1 MRNFFGDIK
10 DKILRANDVA
20 EEDYYNDDADY
31 EYEDEEDTYGYDDS
45 DINSHSS
52 HSSYSPSN
60 DYDFGYPSDVNN
72 SYENKFTPPSKQGK
86 PANQSSNKFTKKQ
99 GTNIYQMN
107 NTPAEVRV
115 NRVVYFVIND
125 AEDARNIADCMIKK
139 DTVVLADI
147 SGLSV
152 EDANR
157 VLNFLDGVRYICKSS
172 IEEIGNIHLIVP
184 DSIELTGDFFAQVS
198 GGAFF
203 G

>member
-1 MRNFFGDIK
+1 MKNFFGDIK
-10 DKILRANDVA
+10 DRILRANDVDND
-20 EEDYYNDDADY
+20 DYYNDE
-31 EYEDEEDTYGYDDS
+31 EYYDDEDTYDDDEDVNTS
-45 DINSHSS
+45 
-52 HSSYSPSN
+52 SSYSPSN
-60 DYDFGYPSDVNN
+60 DYDFGYSSESEN
-72 SYENKFTPPSKQGK
+72 STYVNKFTAPSKQTK
-86 PANQSSNKFTKKQ
+86 SSNSTAANNKFTKKQ

-107 NTPAEVRV
+107 NTPSEVRV
-115 NRVVYFVIND
+115 NRVVYFVIED

-147 SGLSV
+147 SRLSV

>member
-10 DKILRANDVA
+10 DRIKRANDVDGD
-20 EEDYYNDDADY
+20 DYYNDDEYYDD
-31 EYEDEEDTYGYDDS
+31 EDTYEDE
-45 DINSHSS
+45 SS
-52 HSSYSPSN
+52 QDASSYSPTSE
-60 DYDFGYPSDVNN
+60 YDFGYLNDNDDTFV
-72 SYENKFTPPSKQGK
+72 NKFTPPSKQQPK
-86 PANQSSNKFTKKQ
+86 AANSAPAKERFTKKQ

-107 NTPAEVRV
+107 NTPSEARV
-115 NRVVYFVIND
+115 NRVVYFVIDD

-147 SGLSV
+147 SRLSV
-152 EDANR
+152 DDVNR

>member
-10 DKILRANDVA
+10 DKILRANDV
-20 EEDYYNDDADY
+20 EGDDYYNDDDY
-31 EYEDEEDTYGYDDS
+31 YYDDEDTYDDDDS
-45 DINSHSS
+45 KVTSESA
-52 HSSYSPSN
+52 YSPSS
-60 DYDFGYPSDVNN
+60 DYDFGYPSESENTYV
-72 SYENKFTPPSKQGK
+72 NKFSEPK
-86 PANQSSNKFTKKQ
+86 NQTTSSASVSNSSKFTKKQ

-107 NTPAEVRV
+107 SAPSEVRV
-115 NRVVYFVIND
+115 NRVVYFVIED

-147 SGLSV
+147 SRLSV

>member
-1 MRNFFGDIK
+1 MKNFFGDIK
-10 DKILRANDVA
+10 DRILRANDVDND
-20 EEDYYNDDADY
+20 DYYNDE
-31 EYEDEEDTYGYDDS
+31 EYYDDEDTYDDDEDVNTS
-45 DINSHSS
+45 
-52 HSSYSPSN
+52 SSYSPSN
-60 DYDFGYPSDVNN
+60 DYDFGYSSESEN
-72 SYENKFTPPSKQGK
+72 STYVNKFTAPSKQTK
-86 PANQSSNKFTKKQ
+86 SSNSTAANNKFTKKQ

-107 NTPAEVRV
+107 NAPSEVRV
-115 NRVVYFVIND
+115 NRVVYFVIED

-147 SGLSV
+147 SRLSV